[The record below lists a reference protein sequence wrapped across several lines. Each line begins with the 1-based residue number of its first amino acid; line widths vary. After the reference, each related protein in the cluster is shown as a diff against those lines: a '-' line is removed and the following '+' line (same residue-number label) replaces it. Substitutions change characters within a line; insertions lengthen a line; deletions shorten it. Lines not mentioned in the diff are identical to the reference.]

1 MSVLPRPRLVL
12 FDFDGTLVDSQH
24 SIVQAFAAACRDHAI
39 DDVDPTAI
47 RRSIGLPLAVAIA
60 ASVPEAHR
68 GRADALTESYKLAH
82 RALAAADTRHDPLFS
97 GAAQALDALRA
108 SGAVL
113 GIATGKGRRG
123 LVNTL
128 NKHGLFDHFTV
139 LRTADDGPG
148 KPDPFMVLS
157 ALDETGID
165 AADAVMIGDT
175 VFDMAMAASAGI
187 SAIGVGWGYHPPE
200 ELAKAGALAVVDGF
214 DALLETLKQRGFHA

>member
-1 MSVLPRPRLVL
+1 VL

-24 SIVQAFAAACRDHAI
+24 SIVQAFATACRDHAI

-60 ASVPEAHR
+60 ASVPEPHR
-68 GRADALTESYKLAH
+68 HRAEALTESYKLAH
-82 RALAAADTRHDPLFS
+82 RALAAGAPDHDKLFP
-97 GAAQALDALRA
+97 GAASTLDILRDA
-108 SGAVL
+108 GAVL

-165 AADAVMIGDT
+165 RADAIMVGDT
-175 VFDMAMAASAGI
+175 VFDVMMAANAGI
-187 SAIGVGWGYHPPE
+187 PAIGVGWGYHPAE
-200 ELAKAGALAVVDGF
+200 ELGKAGAVGVVATF
-214 DALLETLKQRGFHA
+214 DSLLDTLRARGFAA

>member
-1 MSVLPRPRLVL
+1 MPRPRLVL

-24 SIVQAFAAACRDHAI
+24 SIVQAFATACRDHAI

-60 ASVPEAHR
+60 ASVPEPHR
-68 GRADALTESYKLAH
+68 HRADALTESYKLAH
-82 RALAAADTRHDPLFS
+82 RALAASVPGHDALFP
-97 GAAQALDALRA
+97 GAAETLDALRDA
-108 SGAVL
+108 GTVL

-128 NKHGLFDHFTV
+128 NKHGLFGHFTV

-175 VFDMAMAASAGI
+175 VFDMAMAANAGVQ
-187 SAIGVGWGYHPPE
+187 AIGVGWGNHPPE
-200 ELAKAGALAVVDGF
+200 ELAQAGALAVVDDF
-214 DALLETLKQRGFHA
+214 HALLETLRQRGFHA